1 VWLVLVRLLALLV
14 GVLGALGAA
23 LAAYVTKCWF
33 FANHLRPA
41 PM

>member
-1 VWLVLVRLLALLV
+1 MPIRLSGVLVGLLV
-14 GVLGALGAA
+14 VA